1 MLQSIC
7 LSVCL
12 N

>member
-7 LSVCL
+7 